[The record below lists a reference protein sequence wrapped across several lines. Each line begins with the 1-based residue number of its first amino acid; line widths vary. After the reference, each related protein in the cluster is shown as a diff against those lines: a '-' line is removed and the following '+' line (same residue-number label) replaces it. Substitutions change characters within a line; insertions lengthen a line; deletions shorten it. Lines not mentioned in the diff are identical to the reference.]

1 MLVMVPWKSDWR
13 WYVCCEKEIEEWC
26 CELEGYGESQKRPV
40 KARSWHSLSETR
52 LSAYVLWNSVDAGE

>member
-40 KARSWHSLSETR
+40 KARSWHSLSESR
-52 LSAYVLWNSVDAGE
+52 LSAYVL